1 MKYYTTFL
9 FKDNKGI
16 EGLHMTHKYL
26 GALKEDKLATIVGII
41 DFYLGTVNSIDAIAF
56 QTRALFGPN
65 LDVPVLLCSEHQL
78 KEFTPLRDALGAY
91 AKDQYPYSPHVSLN
105 NRPKLLQLILQPMA
119 YALMSKGVV
128 LESWPITASK

>member
-1 MKYYTTFL
+1 MKYYTAFL

-41 DFYLGTVNSIDAIAF
+41 DFYLGTVNSTGVIAF

-65 LDVPVLLCSEHQL
+65 EDVPVLTCSERDL
-78 KEFTPLRDALGAY
+78 RKFGPLRSALDYY
-91 AKDQYPYSPHVSLN
+91 AKDRYPYTPHVSLN
-105 NRPKLLQLILQPMA
+105 NCPNWLHLTLQPMA
-119 YALMSKGVV
+119 YALMSKGTV